1 MGVVESKQL
10 AQNVLV
16 ACQRAEIEG
25 KTRLDSSSWDW
36 KDKTIIKA
44 VKSVCRHIPKDI
56 RGPSR
61 ESAVKRTVA
70 RPLSRVNISQ
80 VVQDLVDKR
89 ETLFPEIQPVQ
100 DAGHTHGPQD
110 SLGTLRP
117 STSNPGNSLA
127 RWYEL
132 TVDHERQHDLYKIR
146 LRFLYVMF
154 YRLKQWVEPG
164 SQYQYFSAA
173 EFIAQ
178 VILNSGSS
186 SDSLDVVRNRVR
198 EWVGHGERYE
208 LLAKDLG
215 GLGVLYILPD
225 YGSKSLWTK
234 DVPKSAHKPNRILM
248 LERLKREGIDVEAL
262 HRGLHAS
269 ANAEIDSI
277 FTPLQGL
284 LQIVLEHGLSQAQHS
299 STPRMQRSEYANGH
313 NAAQHSSHTLERSG
327 VYENQPFPSETN
339 SQPNANQT
347 SRYYQATM
355 PTSHQGVETQGIA
368 QNTAPYGARLS
379 PNGDPILTGMRCSM
393 QQASINRQ
401 REHDMDPIISNT
413 SQYNCNMTGADPPTF
428 ITMTPTNYPQVFP
441 LPMAATMTPTNHPQ
455 VFPHQPA
462 STILP
467 MNYPQV
473 FPFQNLTNPPSCSSQ
488 TEQQV
493 LQPGEGVHHPQPS
506 QYFDVSSA

>member
-61 ESAVKRTVA
+61 ESAIKRTVA

-100 DAGHTHGPQD
+100 DGGHTHGPQD

-178 VILNSGSS
+178 VILNNGSS

-225 YGSKSLWTK
+225 YGSKTLWTK
-234 DVPKSAHKPNRILM
+234 DVPKSANKPNRTLM
-248 LERLKREGIDVEAL
+248 LERLKREGIDYEAEN
-262 HRGLHAS
+262 RGLHAS
-269 ANAEIDSI
+269 AEETIDKITNPIKSS
-277 FTPLQGL
+277 LQM
-284 LQIVLEHGLSQAQHS
+284 VLNRGLSTSHYS
-299 STPRMQRSEYANGH
+299 STHQVQLNSYTTGRTTAQTISGTSEGSRDFVDPQR
-313 NAAQHSSHTLERSG
+313 
-327 VYENQPFPSETN
+327 
-339 SQPNANQT
+339 
-347 SRYYQATM
+347 
-355 PTSHQGVETQGIA
+355 
-368 QNTAPYGARLS
+368 
-379 PNGDPILTGMRCSM
+379 
-393 QQASINRQ
+393 
-401 REHDMDPIISNT
+401 NT
-413 SQYNCNMTGADPPTF
+413 SQGGAGSFPTISRIGTQPQKNQLPLHHPSVVGQLNEDVGAAMTGYTLPFNGYYDVNQTVQGD
-428 ITMTPTNYPQVFP
+428 TPSAGFNDINQVIGVGSSFNPYCCPIPANASPLNSIGFDVANRLQEDYGFHNVTDAVQNFPAPDTFP
-441 LPMAATMTPTNHPQ
+441 LTGDSARPVA
-455 VFPHQPA
+455 
-462 STILP
+462 I
-467 MNYPQV
+467 
-473 FPFQNLTNPPSCSSQ
+473 SCYS
-488 TEQQV
+488 
-493 LQPGEGVHHPQPS
+493 LR
-506 QYFDVSSA
+506 